1 MTIGASW
8 TALYSVTLKAV
19 KNEESYIAK
28 GFLKGFKE
36 NFKQSTIAW
45 LVILFVGTV
54 LFVDIRFAMGLEGG
68 FGKAFGVTI
77 YAMSFVYLMIAMYIF
92 PYIARFHATMK
103 QIFKNALLIGYRQ
116 FSVHI
121 TSFWSQYFSTVCDV
135 FQCTGNDHST
145 CILVHDWIFV
155 SGICHIVYLPED
167 LFEI

>member
-1 MTIGASW
+1 MVSDAFSWNSAFCRHQVCDGTGRRIWKSIWGDHLCNVFCLSDDCNVYFPLYCTISRDNEADFQKC
-8 TALYSVTLKAV
+8 SV
-19 KNEESYIAK
+19 
-28 GFLKGFKE
+28 
-36 NFKQSTIAW
+36 
-45 LVILFVGTV
+45 
-54 LFVDIRFAMGLEGG
+54 DR
-68 FGKAFGVTI
+68 
-77 YAMSFVYLMIAMYIF
+77 
-92 PYIARFHATMK
+92 
-103 QIFKNALLIGYRQ
+103 YRQ

>member
-1 MTIGASW
+1 MGRLFDTDNIVWRFLGRVADLVILNFLFLLCSIPIVTIGASW

-28 GFLKGFKE
+28 GFLEGFKE
-36 NFKQSTIAW
+36 NFKQSTICLSDDCNVYFPLYCTISRDNEAD
-45 LVILFVGTV
+45 FQKCS
-54 LFVDIRFAMGLEGG
+54 VDR
-68 FGKAFGVTI
+68 
-77 YAMSFVYLMIAMYIF
+77 
-92 PYIARFHATMK
+92 
-103 QIFKNALLIGYRQ
+103 YRQ